1 MLKQPLQPGE
11 KRVIDVGKAA
21 TSDGPPAGA
30 LLTVTATGASQM
42 GQLVLRRTG
51 DKRTEATPVLPY
63 RRLDTVTTTFL
74 AALDSEGRI
83 TVVNTGRG
91 PVDVV
96 LAVQAS
102 AVRTPELGALL
113 IPVTPSTVRKK
124 PTTLGSVLGED
135 KRAARV
141 RPMGLAEPK
150 FASSVEG
157 AIAAVLQVRVTAAK
171 KGGSVVFW
179 SLGEPTT
186 PSMVVPRQSTITG
199 LVIVS
204 LDAKGTLRRT
214 VTGTLTVDARVVAYL
229 R

>member
-1 MLKQPLQPGE
+1 
-11 KRVIDVGKAA
+11 
-21 TSDGPPAGA
+21 
-30 LLTVTATGASQM
+30 
-42 GQLVLRRTG
+42 
-51 DKRTEATPVLPY
+51 
-63 RRLDTVTTTFL
+63 
-74 AALDSEGRI
+74 
-83 TVVNTGRG
+83 
-91 PVDVV
+91 
-96 LAVQAS
+96 
-102 AVRTPELGALL
+102 
-113 IPVTPSTVRKK
+113 
-124 PTTLGSVLGED
+124 
-135 KRAARV
+135 
-141 RPMGLAEPK
+141 MGLAEPK

-199 LVIVS
+199 LVIVP